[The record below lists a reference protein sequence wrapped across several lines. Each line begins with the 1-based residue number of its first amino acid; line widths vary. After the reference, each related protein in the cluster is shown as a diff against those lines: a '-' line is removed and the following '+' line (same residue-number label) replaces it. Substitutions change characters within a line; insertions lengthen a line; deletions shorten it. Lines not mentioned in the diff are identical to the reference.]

1 MDASSEE
8 KELVPG
14 EQRTGELGPLGA
26 IQGDEYPHECIYVP
40 MNDQRTAFVTGG
52 NRGIGLAICEG
63 LVDRGLNV
71 VLGSRDE
78 ANGEAAARSLRA
90 DGGTVRVETIDV
102 ADPESIEACV
112 ERLDAAGVA
121 IDVLVNNAGIYPEN
135 DALNATID
143 QLDRAWTVN
152 ARGPWLLVQHVV
164 PGMVDRG
171 YGRVVNVSSGS
182 GSFGEGLDTEHAAY
196 SASKSALNALTMTLD
211 DTLPDGPDVKVN
223 SLCPGWVHT
232 RMGGEAAPRTPEE
245 GADTALWLAT
255 LPDDGP
261 SGGFFRDRE
270 RIPW

>member
-1 MDASSEE
+1 MDTS
-8 KELVPG
+8 
-14 EQRTGELGPLGA
+14 
-26 IQGDEYPHECIYVP
+26 
-40 MNDQRTAFVTGG
+40 RTALVTGG

-71 VLGSRDE
+71 VLGTRDE
-78 ANGEAAARSLRA
+78 ANGEAAARALRD
-90 DGGTVRVETIDV
+90 DGGTVRVEPIDV
-102 ADPESIEACV
+102 AEPDAIQSCYD
-112 ERLDAAGVA
+112 RLDADDVT

-135 DALNATID
+135 DALDATID

-152 ARGPWLLVQHVV
+152 TRGPWLLVKAFV
-164 PGMVDRG
+164 PDMIDRG

-182 GSFGEGLDTEHAAY
+182 GSFGEGMDAPHAAY
-196 SASKSALNALTMTLD
+196 AASKAALNALTVTLD
-211 DTLPDGPDVKVN
+211 DALSEAPGVKVN

-232 RMGGEAAPRTPEE
+232 RMGGENAPRTPAE

-255 LPDDGP
+255 LPKDGP